1 MCLMKMLKTQRW
13 KYLIKFDR
21 FNKIMRNKN
30 YANMI
35 LWNTILRHL
44 NLLIIYI
51 IPIIWVMYENIIQ
64 LQNDMI
70 ILIEL

>member
-21 FNKIMRNKN
+21 FNKIMLNKN

-51 IPIIWVMYENIIQ
+51 IPIIWGMYENIIQ

>member
-1 MCLMKMLKTQRW
+1 MLKTQRW

-21 FNKIMRNKN
+21 FNKIMLNKN

-51 IPIIWVMYENIIQ
+51 IPIIWGMYENIIQ

>member
-51 IPIIWVMYENIIQ
+51 IPIIWGMYENIIQ

>member
-1 MCLMKMLKTQRW
+1 MKMLKTQRW

-21 FNKIMRNKN
+21 FNKIMLNKN

-51 IPIIWVMYENIIQ
+51 IPIIWGMYENIIQ